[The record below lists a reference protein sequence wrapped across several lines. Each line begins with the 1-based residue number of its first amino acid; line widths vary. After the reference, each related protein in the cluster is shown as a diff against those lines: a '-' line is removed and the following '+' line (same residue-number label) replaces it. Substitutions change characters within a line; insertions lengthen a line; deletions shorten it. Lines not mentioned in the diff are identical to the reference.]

1 MREESSLWDKI
12 VFNYVKPLLD
22 ISMKERICFEQ
33 YGVLPD
39 KLKIDHEIAKV
50 EQKINYHM
58 KKQPDSK
65 YNVLKGMLEANK
77 WKYTLFIFSRFGI
90 SILNL
95 MIPLLLG
102 ELIEYIEEDTS
113 KLAEHKTA
121 TWAVQTTLT
130 IMLLSSISY
139 VA

>member
-58 KKQPDSK
+58 KK
-65 YNVLKGMLEANK
+65 
-77 WKYTLFIFSRFGI
+77 
-90 SILNL
+90 
-95 MIPLLLG
+95 
-102 ELIEYIEEDTS
+102 
-113 KLAEHKTA
+113 
-121 TWAVQTTLT
+121 
-130 IMLLSSISY
+130 
-139 VA
+139 